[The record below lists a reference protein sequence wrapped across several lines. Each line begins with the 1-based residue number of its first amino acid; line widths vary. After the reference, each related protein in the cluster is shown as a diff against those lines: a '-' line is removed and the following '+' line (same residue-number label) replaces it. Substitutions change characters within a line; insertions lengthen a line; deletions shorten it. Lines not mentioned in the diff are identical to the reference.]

1 MELIPPAKKEL
12 VLAVSV
18 QEKVPLIP
26 PLMAKLLEAATAILG
41 RNGYQATSVD
51 DILEAAKVAPSNFY
65 YHFKSKEEL
74 AIEVLEGYFEK
85 SRQQMGPVFMNRFLS
100 ATDKLERL
108 HEALVKKATQAHCCG
123 GCPMGNLAQELSDSH
138 PEFRMRLARYF
149 EECIEGIA
157 MVVAQGIQSGEFREG
172 ADPKATAYLIFG
184 SMQGLLLLS
193 KSLKKIDPLDQG
205 FKQSLN
211 LLKKDR

>member
-1 MELIPPAKKEL
+1 MGNR
-12 VLAVSV
+12 
-18 QEKVPLIP
+18 EKR
-26 PLMAKLLEAATAILG
+26 LEAATAILG

-51 DILEAAKVAPSNFY
+51 DILVAAKVAPSNFY

-85 SRQQMGPVFMNRFLS
+85 SRQEMAPVFMNKFLS
-100 ATDKLERL
+100 ATEKFERL
-108 HEALVKKATQAHCCG
+108 HGGLIQKVTRSQCCG

-149 EECIEGIA
+149 EECIDGIA
-157 MVVAQGIQSGEFREG
+157 MVVEEGVRSGEFRRDV
-172 ADPKATAYLIFG
+172 DPKATAYLLFG

-205 FKQSLN
+205 FRQSLN
-211 LLKKDR
+211 LLRECR

>member
-1 MELIPPAKKEL
+1 MGNRE
-12 VLAVSV
+12 
-18 QEKVPLIP
+18 
-26 PLMAKLLEAATAILG
+26 KLLEAATAILG

-51 DILEAAKVAPSNFY
+51 EILEAAKVAPSNFY

-85 SRQQMGPVFMNRFLS
+85 SRQEMAPVFMNKFLS
-100 ATDKLERL
+100 ATEKLERL
-108 HEALVKKATQAHCCG
+108 HGGLVQRVTRSQCCG

-149 EECIEGIA
+149 EECIDGIA
-157 MVVAQGIQSGEFREG
+157 MVVEEGVRSGEFRSDV
-172 ADPKATAYLIFG
+172 DPKSAAYLLFG

-193 KSLKKIDPLDQG
+193 KSLKKIDPLEQG
-205 FKQSLN
+205 FRQSLN
-211 LLKKDR
+211 LLRECR

>member
-1 MELIPPAKKEL
+1 MGNREKL
-12 VLAVSV
+12 V
-18 QEKVPLIP
+18 
-26 PLMAKLLEAATAILG
+26 EAATAILG

-51 DILEAAKVAPSNFY
+51 EILEAARVAPSNFY

-85 SRQQMGPVFMNRFLS
+85 SRQEMAPVFMNRFLS

-108 HEALVKKATQAHCCG
+108 HEALVRKVTQSGCRG

-138 PEFRMRLARYF
+138 PEFRMRLARHF
-149 EECIEGIA
+149 EECIDGIA
-157 MVVAQGIQSGEFREG
+157 MVVQDGVKSGEFRES
-172 ADPKATAYLIFG
+172 AEPKAVAYLLFG

-193 KSLKKIDPLDQG
+193 KSLKKVAPLEQG
-205 FKQSLN
+205 FRQTLN
-211 LLKKDR
+211 LLKKG

>member
-1 MELIPPAKKEL
+1 MGNRE
-12 VLAVSV
+12 
-18 QEKVPLIP
+18 
-26 PLMAKLLEAATAILG
+26 KLLEAATAILG

-51 DILEAAKVAPSNFY
+51 EILEAAKVAPSNFY

-85 SRQQMGPVFMNRFLS
+85 SRQEMAPVFMNRFLS
-100 ATDKLERL
+100 ATEKLERL
-108 HEALVKKATQAHCCG
+108 HDALVKKVTQSGCCG

-138 PEFRMRLARYF
+138 PEFRMRLARHF
-149 EECIEGIA
+149 EECIDGISTVIHEG
-157 MVVAQGIQSGEFREG
+157 VKSGEFRET
-172 ADPKATAYLIFG
+172 DPKAAAYLIFG

-193 KSLKKIDPLDQG
+193 KSLKKVDPLDQG
-205 FKQSLN
+205 FRQTVT

>member
-1 MELIPPAKKEL
+1 MGNRE
-12 VLAVSV
+12 
-18 QEKVPLIP
+18 
-26 PLMAKLLEAATAILG
+26 KLLEAATAILG

-51 DILEAAKVAPSNFY
+51 DILESAGVAPSNFY

-85 SRQQMGPVFMNRFLS
+85 SRQEMAPVFMNRSLT
-100 ATDKLERL
+100 ATQKLERL
-108 HEALVKKATQAHCCG
+108 HDSLVKKLAKNNCCG

-138 PEFRMRLARYF
+138 PEFRIRLARYF
-149 EECIEGIA
+149 EECTDAIAGVIREGTKA
-157 MVVAQGIQSGEFREG
+157 GEFRDG
-172 ADPKATAYLIFG
+172 VDPEAAAYLLFG

-193 KSLKKIDPLDQG
+193 KSLKKVDPLDKG
-205 FKQSLN
+205 FRQSLE